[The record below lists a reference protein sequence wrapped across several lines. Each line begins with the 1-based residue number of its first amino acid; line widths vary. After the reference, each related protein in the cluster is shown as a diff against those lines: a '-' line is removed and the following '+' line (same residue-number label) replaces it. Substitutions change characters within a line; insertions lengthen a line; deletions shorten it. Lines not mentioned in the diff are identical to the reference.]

1 MNERVLRALDR
12 INRVRGVRG
21 AMLVSLEDGL
31 VVADS
36 VMDGVKSGAV
46 AALAASLTNR
56 LRKASTAGTAGAPV
70 FVHLQCEQGALLAV
84 PASRGL
90 LVAAVG
96 DAEVNIGLA
105 RLEMLRVAEA
115 TA

>member
-1 MNERVLRALDR
+1 VNEKVLRALDR
-12 INRVRGVRG
+12 INRVHGMRG

-36 VMDGVKSGAV
+36 VMEGVKSTAV

-56 LRKASTAGTAGAPV
+56 LKKASEAGGSGAPV
-70 FVHLQCEQGALLAV
+70 FLHLQGETGALLAV